1 MRKWFV
7 TVVVFCLAAL
17 VCAPVVLVLFGSLKS
32 GNELA
37 DSLRPVL
44 SGAEGSGGIQWTLL
58 PCYPTISHFSKLLF
72 RMPEFFTVFWN
83 SVKIVAL
90 VIAGQLLVAVPA
102 AWAFAVYRFRGRGIL
117 FTLYVMLMLL
127 PFQVTMLPS
136 YLVMN
141 GMHLMDTQASVIL
154 PAVFSTFPV
163 FLIYR
168 GFTSVPKE
176 MLEAARVDGAG
187 EFRIFWKV
195 GIPLGSPG
203 ILSAIILGFLDA
215 WNMMEQPLAFLKDK
229 TRWPLSLYLPE
240 IGPEQAGTA
249 LAASVVT
256 LVPAVFVFAAG
267 QDYLEKGIVAAGVK
281 G

>member
-1 MRKWFV
+1 M

-44 SGAEGSGGIQWTLL
+44 SGAEGSGGVRFSLL

-83 SVKIVAL
+83 SVKIVSL
-90 VIAGQLLVAVPA
+90 VIAGQLIVAVPA
-102 AWAFAVYRFRGRGIL
+102 AWAFAVYRFKGRGIL

-141 GMHLMDTQASVIL
+141 DMHLMDTQASYCRL
-154 PAVFSTFPV
+154 CFRHFPC
-163 FLIYR
+163 FLFTAGLHRCRKKCWRRRAWTGPGSSGSFGKWGSRSGRR
-168 GFTSVPKE
+168 GFCPLS
-176 MLEAARVDGAG
+176 
-187 EFRIFWKV
+187 FWDFWM
-195 GIPLGSPG
+195 PG
-203 ILSAIILGFLDA
+203 I
-215 WNMMEQPLAFLKDK
+215 
-229 TRWPLSLYLPE
+229 
-240 IGPEQAGTA
+240 
-249 LAASVVT
+249 
-256 LVPAVFVFAAG
+256 
-267 QDYLEKGIVAAGVK
+267 
-281 G
+281 